1 MGVCWIPILQ
11 TERGYSKTTYTHS
24 AFPTAW
30 EKAEIPPE
38 IKETLGLVKQQY
50 GDFETCLNFAFQL
63 DAPFMLSESASV
75 GAKVL
80 GKLAGSGHDHNRRV
94 HDPEGISPTATAVA
108 GGTHHIKIFDHTKY
122 RVRKL
127 TPTEYGRLQAFPM
140 DNWKQVVS
148 NSQAYKQFGN
158 AVTGKKSQSQKD
170 VDQQIKEA
178 TQKVAADTKISLKL
192 DQIGYDVKS
201 IKEDI
206 NTTKKEVREL
216 DKKVALLDASIRSAH
231 KRMDSAGIGRADL
244 IEHIEHEK
252 VERNEHHGE

>member
-1 MGVCWIPILQ
+1 MTGD
-11 TERGYSKTTYTHS
+11 TTMSFALLIALVTIACTVYN
-24 AFPTAW
+24 
-30 EKAEIPPE
+30 
-38 IKETLGLVKQQY
+38 TL
-50 GDFETCLNFAFQL
+50 
-63 DAPFMLSESASV
+63 
-75 GAKVL
+75 
-80 GKLAGSGHDHNRRV
+80 
-94 HDPEGISPTATAVA
+94 
-108 GGTHHIKIFDHTKY
+108 
-122 RVRKL
+122 
-127 TPTEYGRLQAFPM
+127 
-140 DNWKQVVS
+140 
-148 NSQAYKQFGN
+148 
-158 AVTGKKSQSQKD
+158 TGKKSQSQKD

-178 TQKVAADTKISLKL
+178 TQKL

>member
-1 MGVCWIPILQ
+1 MTGD
-11 TERGYSKTTYTHS
+11 TTMS
-24 AFPTAW
+24 FALLIA
-30 EKAEIPPE
+30 
-38 IKETLGLVKQQY
+38 LVTIACTVY
-50 GDFETCLNFAFQL
+50 
-63 DAPFMLSESASV
+63 
-75 GAKVL
+75 
-80 GKLAGSGHDHNRRV
+80 
-94 HDPEGISPTATAVA
+94 
-108 GGTHHIKIFDHTKY
+108 
-122 RVRKL
+122 
-127 TPTEYGRLQAFPM
+127 
-140 DNWKQVVS
+140 
-148 NSQAYKQFGN
+148 
-158 AVTGKKSQSQKD
+158 TGKKSQSQKD

-252 VERNEHHGE
+252 IERNEHHGE